1 MAFKGGYK
9 IIDFKNNNLSTSATD
24 GVVING
30 IYDDIENT
38 YRKPLLFSG
47 IVLEGIEKADVFASV
62 TSSDNTFT
70 VSLYG
75 STITIDNTDTVKV
88 TA

>member
-9 IIDFKNNNLSTSATD
+9 IIDFKNNNISTSNAD
-24 GVVING
+24 GVVISG

-38 YRKPLLFSG
+38 YRKSLLFSG
-47 IVLEGIEKADVFASV
+47 IVLEGVEKADVFGSV
-62 TSSDNTFT
+62 TSGDNTFT

-75 STITIDNTDTVKV
+75 TTITIDNTDTVKA